1 MLPGVSCRLMI
12 KHQDRTGIALSVA
25 IGLIAYL
32 TAPFL
37 PQVNS
42 ILIGLSLGILL
53 GNVVQLPVRVAPG
66 IKTSSKRFLEW
77 AIIFLGFGINLSSIQ
92 SLGMSTVLII
102 GLTVLLT
109 ISMTF
114 VVARFFGDKRCMGHL
129 IGFGTAICGSSA
141 IAAFAPFV
149 NDKNDEDTA
158 ISIATINLLGLVFML
173 LLPFGLSFFDLTDD
187 LKALFVGGGLQ
198 AVGNVAFAG
207 GVINEDVLAK
217 ALTIKLG
224 RITLLT
230 PALIVMRYLIRPDIS
245 WRDSIKMPYYVWF
258 FIAASVIVTFVPIPE
273 GLATFLKHTGKILL
287 TIAMVAIGLKINIR
301 NLLSTGQ
308 KALGFGLVIFFIH
321 LAIIVFLSL
330 VI

>member
-1 MLPGVSCRLMI
+1 MV
-12 KHQDRTGIALSVA
+12 KKQEYTGIALSIA
-25 IGLIAYL
+25 IGLIAYF
-32 TAPFL
+32 TAPYL

-42 ILIGLSLGILL
+42 ILVGLGLGILL
-53 GNVVQLPVRVAPG
+53 GNTTRLPERAAPG
-66 IKTSSKRFLEW
+66 ISYSSKRFLEW

-92 SLGMSTVLII
+92 SLGLSTVLII
-102 GLTVLLT
+102 VLTVLLT

-114 VVARFFGDKRCMGHL
+114 IVARFFGDKRCMGHL

-158 ISIATINLLGLVFML
+158 IGIATINLLGLVFML
-173 LLPFGLSFFDLTDD
+173 ALPFALSFFDLSDD
-187 LKALFVGGGLQ
+187 SNALFIGGGLQ

-207 GVINEDVLAK
+207 SVVSEEVLAK

-230 PALIVMRYLIRPDIS
+230 PALIVLRHLINPDIS
-245 WRDSIKMPYYVWF
+245 LRDSIKMPYYVWL
-258 FIAASVIVTFVPIPE
+258 FIAASIIVTLVPIPE
-273 GLATFLKHTGKILL
+273 GIATFLKHTGKILL
-287 TIAMVAIGLKINIR
+287 TVAMVAIGLKINIR
-301 NLLSTGQ
+301 SLLRTGQ

-321 LAIIVFLSL
+321 MGIIVLLSL
-330 VI
+330 IL